1 MGLLNEIWLP
11 ALQGSLMLLVLAV
24 GLDATMREAA
34 YVLRQPKLL
43 ARAILA
49 FAVAVPAFAALVVA
63 AMPLERPVKIAIL
76 LMAVSPLPPLMP
88 GKEVRLGGRRRYVY
102 GLLVAISLLA
112 VALVPVTV
120 AILARVFGED
130 VSISPW
136 AVLRV
141 ILASMIVPLAL
152 GMLVRHFAPEWAP
165 RAAPIVTRLAN
176 IMLVVT
182 VIPLLFKVLPTM
194 WQLVGNGTLVA
205 MVVVL
210 IGALLAGHVTGL
222 RSDPH
227 DQQALAIACT
237 MRHPGMA
244 LLIGHANFTEPE
256 ISAAILMFLFVGL
269 LVGLPYQSWHK
280 RHRLAPQ

>member
-1 MGLLNEIWLP
+1 MEVLKEIWLP

-34 YVLRQPKLL
+34 FVLRQARLL
-43 ARAILA
+43 ARSLLA

-88 GKEVRLGGRRRYVY
+88 GKEVKSGGRRRYVY
-102 GLLVAISLLA
+102 GLLVAVSLLA
-112 VALVPVTV
+112 VALVPITV
-120 AILARVFGED
+120 AILARVFGEE

-136 AVLRV
+136 QVLRV
-141 ILASMIVPLAL
+141 ILASVIAPLAL
-152 GMLVRHFAPEWAP
+152 GMVIRHFVPDGAR
-165 RAAPIVTRLAN
+165 RAAPFVTRLAN
-176 IMLVVT
+176 VMLVVT
-182 VIPLLFKVLPTM
+182 LLPLLFRVLPTM

-205 MVVVL
+205 MIVVL
-210 IGALLAGHVTGL
+210 IGALLAGHVIGR
-222 RSDPH
+222 RSEPH
-227 DQQALAIACT
+227 DQQALAVACT

-244 LLIGHANFTEPE
+244 LVIAHANFTEPE
-256 ISAAILMFLFVGL
+256 ISAAILMFLIVGM
-269 LVGLPYQSWHK
+269 LVGLPYQGWYK